1 MIKCYKPR
9 NRLKKC
15 TKPVRAAGQTDAH
28 IKLAK
33 QKKKG
38 EAFCF
43 FEYGKPFR
51 ESSHLKKYL

>member
-1 MIKCYKPR
+1 MLPA
-9 NRLKKC
+9 LESSQEEQ
-15 TKPVRAAGQTDAH
+15 KPVKARGQTDVH

-43 FEYGKPFR
+43 FEYGKQFR
-51 ESSHLKKYL
+51 ESSHLKK

>member
-9 NRLKKC
+9 NHLKKC
-15 TKPVRAAGQTDAH
+15 KKPVRAAGQTDAH

-43 FEYGKPFR
+43 FEYGKQFR
-51 ESSHLKKYL
+51 QFSHLKV